1 MWARTNRRPIGEAV
15 PAAVEGQLL
24 EALPKEAYDEA
35 TARDIPLDTPVDLGD
50 PISNQID
57 EELWAAAGAAPK
69 P

>member
-1 MWARTNRRPIGEAV
+1 M

-57 EELWAAAGAAPK
+57 EELWAAAGAAPQ